1 MRNSQNTNK
10 NWKNSDRQGSS
21 LLRYVITAA
30 VGLIAAV
37 VIMFSKSIF
46 SQSEVKTVM
55 QILSDAFFIPG
66 VCIAGGGLIVF
77 ASHGGAFDMLA
88 YGIRLVFTAFRR
100 KEKRKYKDFYE
111 YKQSKEGKKESV
123 AFMLIIGVAM
133 IAAAC
138 VFLILY
144 YNF

>member
-1 MRNSQNTNK
+1 MRNSKNTNK
-10 NWKNSDRQGSS
+10 NWKNSDRRSSS
-21 LLRYVITAA
+21 LLRYIVTAA

-37 VIMFSKSIF
+37 AIMFSKSVF
-46 SQSEVKTVM
+46 SQSEVKTVL

-66 VCIAGGGLIVF
+66 VCIAGVGLIVF
-77 ASHGGAFDMLA
+77 ASHGGAFDMLV
-88 YGIRLVFTAFRR
+88 YGVRLIFTVFRR
-100 KEKRKYKDFYE
+100 KEDRKYKDFYE

-144 YNF
+144 YHF